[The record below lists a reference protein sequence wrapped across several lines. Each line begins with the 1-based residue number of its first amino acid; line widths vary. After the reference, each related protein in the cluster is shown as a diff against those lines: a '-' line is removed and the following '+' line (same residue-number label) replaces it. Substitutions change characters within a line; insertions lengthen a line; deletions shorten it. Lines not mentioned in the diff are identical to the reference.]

1 MILKKI
7 LVSVL
12 LALIATNGFTK
23 ERVVSMWP
31 FTPASTQGTYF
42 RAILEQANKEQDKYD
57 FVFENK
63 TGAGGAIATQYIAS
77 ARTGTR
83 ILAHSSAYFIRP
95 FLYSETQYNFE
106 QFKPLMIMGF
116 APAALITKGKTLDQ
130 ILAQKKINI
139 ATAGAGTSTHLFAEA
154 FFKQY
159 KEGRDIA
166 MVHYRDSNEAAK
178 DVIGGQADA
187 SFEFLGDAKARGDLV
202 NIIGITGK
210 SRVENFRLLPGMEE
224 LVSSFAIY
232 VPKDMPTPQVTELQT
247 ILLRAEKHESVQVL
261 YRRDYN
267 YKDSSMN
274 VPGDLTTWYS
284 RTVKQFEVFTKG
296 IKVN

>member
-1 MILKKI
+1 MTLKK
-7 LVSVL
+7 L
-12 LALIATNGFTK
+12 LASVVLALVATTGFAK
-23 ERVVSMWP
+23 ERVISMWP
-31 FTPASTQGTYF
+31 FTPASTQGSYF

-63 TGAGGAIATQYIAS
+63 TGAGGSIATTDIAV

-83 ILAHSSAYFIRP
+83 ILAHSAAYFARP
-95 FLYSETQYNFE
+95 FLYPETPYNFD
-106 QFKPLMIMGF
+106 QFKPLMVMGF

-130 ILAQKKINI
+130 ILAQKRINI
-139 ATAGAGTSTHLFAEA
+139 ATAGAGSSTHLLAEA

-187 SFEFLGDAKARGDLV
+187 SFEFLGDAKARGDLISIV
-202 NIIGITGK
+202 GITGK
-210 SRVENFRLLPGMEE
+210 SRVDNFRLLPGMEE
-224 LVSSFAIY
+224 LVGIFAIY
-232 VPKDMPTPQVTELQT
+232 VPKDMPAAQVTELQN
-247 ILLRAEKHESVQVL
+247 ILLRAEKHESVQML
-261 YRRDYN
+261 YRRDHN

-274 VPGDLTTWYS
+274 VPGDLTPWYN
-284 RTVKQFEVFTKG
+284 RTIKQFEGYTRG